1 MFGTLSGNEH
11 ERLPGACTN
20 CARKG
25 PEGCLREPP
34 RGGPRY
40 LSTPVLLGPSKTTAC
55 CVCNTR
61 INPAMPILTEDDIY
75 RTSTQYRLWSFT
87 RESLSSLRSATNQ
100 SAADG
105 VRAALKSIHSQQTAG
120 ESEGQSSHD
129 EATRPTNYV
138 KEVDCLTVE
147 EELKLVGFYCVKTM
161 QFADFCEFPTNV
173 KVKRFLN
180 FRSESPCSSLL
191 AP

>member
-1 MFGTLSGNEH
+1 M
-11 ERLPGACTN
+11 
-20 CARKG
+20 
-25 PEGCLREPP
+25 
-34 RGGPRY
+34 
-40 LSTPVLLGPSKTTAC
+40 PVLS
-55 CVCNTR
+55 
-61 INPAMPILTEDDIY
+61 EDDIY

-87 RESLSSLRSATNQ
+87 RESLSSLRSTTNQ

-120 ESEGQSSHD
+120 ELEGQSSHD

-173 KVKRFLN
+173 KVEIVSILILEVLEAHSSCHDRLQLSN
-180 FRSESPCSSLL
+180 ISSASISPIL
-191 AP
+191 P

>member
-1 MFGTLSGNEH
+1 M
-11 ERLPGACTN
+11 
-20 CARKG
+20 
-25 PEGCLREPP
+25 
-34 RGGPRY
+34 
-40 LSTPVLLGPSKTTAC
+40 PVLS
-55 CVCNTR
+55 
-61 INPAMPILTEDDIY
+61 EDDIY

-87 RESLSSLRSATNQ
+87 RESLSSLRSTTNQ

-120 ESEGQSSHD
+120 ETEGQSSHD

-173 KVKRFLN
+173 KVEIVSILILEVLEAHSSRHDRLQLSN
-180 FRSESPCSSLL
+180 ISSASISPIL
-191 AP
+191 P

>member
-1 MFGTLSGNEH
+1 M
-11 ERLPGACTN
+11 
-20 CARKG
+20 
-25 PEGCLREPP
+25 
-34 RGGPRY
+34 
-40 LSTPVLLGPSKTTAC
+40 PVLS
-55 CVCNTR
+55 
-61 INPAMPILTEDDIY
+61 EDDIY

-87 RESLSSLRSATNQ
+87 RESLSSLRSTTNQ

-105 VRAALKSIHSQQTAG
+105 VRAALKTIHSQQAAG

-147 EELKLVGFYCVKTM
+147 EELKLLGFYCVKTM

-173 KVKRFLN
+173 KVTLFSTLIL
-180 FRSESPCSSLL
+180 EILEAHSLCHDRL
-191 AP
+191 QPSNISNAFICPILP